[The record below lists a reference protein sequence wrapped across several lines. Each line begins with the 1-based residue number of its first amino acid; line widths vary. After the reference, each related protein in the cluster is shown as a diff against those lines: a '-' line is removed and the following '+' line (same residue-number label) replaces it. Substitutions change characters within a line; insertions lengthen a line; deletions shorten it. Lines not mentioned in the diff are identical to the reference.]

1 MVSCYVMRL
10 CHAAMSSIKERKPEK
25 SPKRE
30 SQPEETKEITMRLT
44 NLIPLIFVWLWS
56 TGFVGAKYGL
66 PYIEPFFMLFVR
78 FVCVIV
84 LLWMI
89 VMLWRQPRATRRQ
102 AVGQMGVGLLLHGL
116 YLGGVFFAI
125 KQGIPAG
132 ISAVIVG
139 VQPILLSVLERVFL
153 RQPGRPHP
161 DNSPHYKSQYIG
173 LIAGFIGITL
183 VVGSTNIFDLSM
195 DNLSMARLGLGELN
209 MGELSINSLSM
220 DNLSMAGL
228 SINGL
233 SMAGLAA
240 NIIALFGIS
249 VGTIIQKRIGAS
261 VPLLSGSLYQYTG
274 AMVMMLVLTFT
285 LETQAVT
292 PTFELG
298 LALAWLV
305 FGLSILAVVLLM
317 YMIREGE
324 VVKVTSYFY
333 LVPPVTLIQT
343 WLLFDERLNAVALVG
358 CALTVFAVYKVVRA
372 PVVTSA

>member
-1 MVSCYVMRL
+1 MFHVKHNANKPMLSCPMVSCYVMRL

-195 DNLSMARLGLGELN
+195 DNLSMA
-209 MGELSINSLSM
+209 
-220 DNLSMAGL
+220 GL